1 MRKVLL
7 FILGAAIVLNTG
19 EAQDKIKVLIVDG
32 QNNHNWKAMTPV
44 MKAELEKTGMF
55 TVDVSTSPPRPPR
68 PPRRK
73 KGLPPQENSEEQ
85 KKEFAALRAKLLKE
99 LEEWNPRFTDYR
111 AVISNYNG
119 QLWGEQT
126 RKDFE
131 AYINGGGTALI
142 IHAANNAFS
151 QWKEYN
157 QMIGLGWRNNKFGI
171 GYYYDDAGK
180 LILREKGKDRGTG
193 HGSQHEFQITIR
205 DKDHPITKGMPELWL
220 HAQDELYHGQRGPGE
235 NMQILA
241 SAFSSKEKRGTGVHE
256 PMVWII
262 PFGKGKV
269 ITNVMGH
276 ENRKS
281 LQCIGFIAL
290 MNRSVEWLATG
301 KVTTGIP
308 ANFPTRD
315 KSSSTNKK

>member
-131 AYINGGGTALI
+131 AYINGG
-142 IHAANNAFS
+142 
-151 QWKEYN
+151 
-157 QMIGLGWRNNKFGI
+157 
-171 GYYYDDAGK
+171 
-180 LILREKGKDRGTG
+180 
-193 HGSQHEFQITIR
+193 
-205 DKDHPITKGMPELWL
+205 
-220 HAQDELYHGQRGPGE
+220 
-235 NMQILA
+235 
-241 SAFSSKEKRGTGVHE
+241 
-256 PMVWII
+256 
-262 PFGKGKV
+262 
-269 ITNVMGH
+269 
-276 ENRKS
+276 
-281 LQCIGFIAL
+281 
-290 MNRSVEWLATG
+290 
-301 KVTTGIP
+301 
-308 ANFPTRD
+308 
-315 KSSSTNKK
+315 